1 MERPYL
7 PIPTPEPNDR
17 SKGRGGGGG
26 LTKPG
31 SARQVERLGD
41 RFDRLEA
48 LMGEGRV
55 GELTQDPSSLAPE
68 RALVFEVA
76 GGSLAD
82 FAKQAQQIGLEF
94 LIEEEDSIAPSD
106 DFKVVK
112 GKEKVFQDD
121 KPVPV
126 HFYLGMPDE
135 KALSDLVTLW
145 RTFQRNEPFAR
156 GYAPWR
162 DLFERLVN
170 IRPWGPRDRLQ
181 PEDQAF
187 FKERSEEDPDRPI
200 LCEFEIWFSDDPA
213 KRQERSAEI
222 LRLVSEAEGQVLSEA
237 DHPVIRYH
245 AILAS
250 LPGAFMQRVIG
261 LDATVELLKA
271 DGVMFIRPQSV
282 AAIEPLEML
291 EEQDQHGE
299 DDVSLPT
306 DDPPL
311 VAVLDGYPLQNH
323 VLLAGRL
330 EIDDPDGLSAR
341 YVTEVSREHG
351 TSMASLI
358 IHGDLNRIVRPIR
371 RRIHVRPVMCC
382 ESGQRE
388 HFPPER
394 LLVDTIYR
402 AVTRLFDGEGGEPP
416 TAPTTRVINLSLG
429 DESRPFARRMSPW
442 ARLLDYLSWHYQ
454 ALFIVSAGNVLHE
467 VALPG
472 FRGLADLEQ
481 AEPANLQVAV
491 LDALN
496 QQRNIRPLLSPAES
510 INALSIGAHH
520 EDGLQHLRPPAM
532 QVNPF
537 VSPGLPSIVSR
548 LGLGYRGAVK
558 PEILAPGGRALLTL
572 RAAGEEL
579 RMAPARVAGFAT
591 GLGAAIP
598 GAPGVL
604 THWANMCSTSTAAAI
619 ATRHAHLLM
628 EGLIASGRVE
638 DGDPVLSLYAK
649 ALLVHH
655 AKLHDGTFSTLR
667 AVVQDGQ
674 SDAAL
679 KRDIARFTG
688 FGSTDHSF
696 NPGCEQCRA
705 ILVGHG
711 ALRADKA
718 HRYFIPAP
726 EDLSGVRGWRAIT
739 VTVAWFTPINPRN
752 QVYRMAKLEVKLPN
766 CLGASGDQL
775 AQVDPHSRGKGTV
788 FHTRI
793 EGDAI
798 TAIQMGQSF
807 HFDIECLPQAG
818 PLDEPIPYAVAV
830 SVEVAA
836 DLGLDVYS
844 RIAQRLQVQIQDA

>member
-7 PIPTPEPNDR
+7 PIPTPEYRERRKRDPFPPTRFRTPGRDR
-17 SKGRGGGGG
+17 Q
-26 LTKPG
+26 
-31 SARQVERLGD
+31 AERLGQ
-41 RFDRLEA
+41 RLDE
-48 LMGEGRV
+48 LGRILESPSLYIV
-55 GELTQDPSSLAPE
+55 DDPVSLAPE
-68 RALVFEVA
+68 RAIIFEVI
-76 GGSLAD
+76 GSRIAD
-82 FAKQAQQIGLEF
+82 FANKAKALGLDF
-94 LIEEEDSIAPSD
+94 LGEDEGVLESD
-106 DFKVVK
+106 PDFVALKK
-112 GKEKVFQDD
+112 GRPDAEKPI
-121 KPVPV
+121 PVN
-126 HFYLGMPDE
+126 FYLGMPTETSLRLLHGLWQAYKRGDE
-135 KALSDLVTLW
+135 FPHGSKGW
-145 RTFQRNEPFAR
+145 RN
-156 GYAPWR
+156 
-162 DLFERLVN
+162 LFDRLYN
-170 IRPWGPRDRLQ
+170 IRSWGPQDRLQ
-181 PEDQAF
+181 PEDQAL
-187 FKERSEEDPDRPI
+187 FKERSEADPDRPI
-200 LCEFEIWFSDDPA
+200 LCEFEIWFSDDPN

-222 LRLVSEAEGQVLSEA
+222 RRLVSEAEGQVLSEA
-237 DHPVIRYH
+237 DHPAIRYH

-250 LPGAFMQRVIG
+250 LPGAFIQRVIE

-282 AAIEPLEML
+282 AAIEPLEIQ
-291 EEQDQHGE
+291 EEEGQLVE
-299 DDVSLPT
+299 DDRSLPSH
-306 DDPPL
+306 DPPL

-330 EIDDPDGLSAR
+330 EIDDPDGLAAR

-358 IHGDLNRIVRPIR
+358 IHGDLNRPVQPIR

-402 AVTRLFDGEGGEPP
+402 AVTRLFDGEGDEPP

-442 ARLLDYLSWHYQ
+442 ARLLDYLSWRYQ
-454 ALFIVSAGNVLHE
+454 VLFIVSAGNTLHE
-467 VALPG
+467 VVLPG

-481 AEPANLQVAV
+481 ADPANIQVAV
-491 LDALN
+491 LDAIN

-520 EDGLQHLRPPAM
+520 EDGLQHMRPSGM

-537 VSPGLPSIVSR
+537 VSPGLPSVVSR

-558 PEILAPGGRALLTL
+558 PEVLAPGGRTSLTL

-579 RMAPARVAGFAT
+579 RLAPARVAGYFT
-591 GLGAAIP
+591 GLGTAIP

-604 THWANMCSTSTAAAI
+604 TQRANMCSTSTAAAI
-619 ATRHAHLLM
+619 ATRQAHLLM
-628 EGLIASGRVE
+628 EELIASGRVE

-655 AKLHDGTFSTLR
+655 AKLHGGTFSTLR
-667 AVVQDGQ
+667 TVVRSGQ
-674 SDAAL
+674 GDAAL
-679 KRDIARFTG
+679 KRDITRFTG
-688 FGSTDHSF
+688 FGATDHGL
-696 NPGCEQCRA
+696 NPGCEQHRA

-711 ALRADKA
+711 ALGADKA
-718 HRYFIPAP
+718 HKYFIPAP
-726 EDLSGVRGWRAIT
+726 EDLGGVRGWRAIT

-766 CLGASGDQL
+766 CLGASGDHL

-798 TAIQMGQSF
+798 TAIPPGQSF
-807 HFDIECLPQAG
+807 PFDIECFPQAG
-818 PLDEPIPYAVAV
+818 PLDELIPYAVAV
-830 SVEVAA
+830 SVEVGA
-836 DLGLDVYS
+836 DLGIDVYS
-844 RIAQRLQVQIQDA
+844 RIAQRLQVQIR

>member
-41 RFDRLEA
+41 RFDRLET
-48 LMGEGRV
+48 LMNEGRV

-82 FAKQAQQIGLEF
+82 FAKQAQLIGLEF

-112 GKEKVFQDD
+112 GKEKVVQHD

-170 IRPWGPRDRLQ
+170 IRPWGPQDRLQ

-187 FKERSEEDPDRPI
+187 FKERSEADPDTPI
-200 LCEFEIWFSDDPA
+200 LCEFEIWFSDDPN
-213 KRQERSAEI
+213 KRQDRSAEI
-222 LRLVSEAEGQVLSEA
+222 RRLVSEAEGQVLSEA
-237 DHPVIRYH
+237 DHPAIRYH

-250 LPGAFMQRVIG
+250 LPGPFIQRVID

-282 AAIEPLEML
+282 AAIEPLEIQ
-291 EEQDQHGE
+291 EEGQLVE
-299 DDVSLPT
+299 DDRSLPSN
-306 DDPPL
+306 DPPL

-330 EIDDPDGLSAR
+330 EIDDPDGLAAR

-358 IHGDLNRIVRPIR
+358 IHGDLNRPVQPIR

-402 AVTRLFDGEGGEPP
+402 AVTRLFDGEGDEPP

-442 ARLLDYLSWHYQ
+442 ARLLDYLAWRYQ
-454 ALFIVSAGNVLHE
+454 VLFIVSAGNVVQS

-472 FRGLADLEQ
+472 FAGILDLEQ

-496 QQRNIRPLLSPAES
+496 QQRATRSILSPAES
-510 INALSIGAHH
+510 INALSVGAHH
-520 EDGLQHLRPPAM
+520 EDGLQQARLPGMH
-532 QVNPF
+532 VNPF
-537 VSPGLPSIVSR
+537 VSPGLPSVLSR

-558 PEILAPGGRALLTL
+558 PEILAPGGRAIL
-572 RAAGEEL
+572 RISPAGNEL
-579 RMAPARVAGFAT
+579 RLVPRTQGTT
-591 GLGAAIP
+591 GLSSAVSGGP
-598 GAPGVL
+598 GQL
-604 THWANMCSTSTAAAI
+604 SRTANRCSTSTAAAI
-619 ATRHAHLLM
+619 ATRQAHLLM
-628 EGLIASGRVE
+628 EELIASGRVE

-655 AKLHDGTFSTLR
+655 AKLHGGTFSTLKT
-667 AVVQDGQ
+667 VVQSGQ
-674 SDAAL
+674 GDAAL

-688 FGSTDHSF
+688 FGATDHGL
-696 NPGCEQCRA
+696 NPGCEQHRA

-711 ALRADKA
+711 ALGADKA
-718 HRYFIPAP
+718 HKYVIPAP

-766 CLGASGDQL
+766 CLGASGDHL

-798 TAIQMGQSF
+798 AAIPQGQSF
-807 HFDIECLPQAG
+807 HFDIECFPQAG
-818 PLDEPIPYAVAV
+818 PLDELIPYAVAV
-830 SVEVAA
+830 SVEVGA
-836 DLGLDVYS
+836 DLGIDVYS
-844 RIAQRLQVQIQDA
+844 RIAQRLQVQVRGGEA